1 MIRVTGGNDSSG
13 NYTKSYGDI
22 DPIYTYC
29 VDALV
34 NTDVPENE
42 EFGKVK
48 LVREEGEDVN
58 TYTITPTVENLSPNY
73 TYTVETGT
81 LEIIPRSITISAE
94 DVQKVYDGEAAEARW
109 LNLFLKKINS

>member
-58 TYTITPTVENLSPNY
+58 TYTITPTVE
-73 TYTVETGT
+73 T
-81 LEIIPRSITISAE
+81 
-94 DVQKVYDGEAAEARW
+94 
-109 LNLFLKKINS
+109 